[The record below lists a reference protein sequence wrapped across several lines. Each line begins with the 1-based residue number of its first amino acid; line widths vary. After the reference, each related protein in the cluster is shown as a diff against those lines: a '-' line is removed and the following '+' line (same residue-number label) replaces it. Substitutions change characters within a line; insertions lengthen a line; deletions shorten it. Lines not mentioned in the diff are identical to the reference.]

1 MLEFFLLLPH
11 LLLFELLLLNVCWML
26 CSWSSRLLELNAHL
40 QPPFRYAHSHTHTR
54 LQTWRCFVSCNLTA
68 FGQNNKPGQQ
78 RSPTEHNKLS
88 IPGATDTKSQARQCA
103 TAHYKREASDRGLLY
118 HTPIVQRRRGGRC
131 ECLLHI
137 FATQNKPQ
145 QQQILSVSFGLSLK
159 RITHT
164 HSRLGR
170 QYKYICMYECRSM
183 NMSVCV
189 STSYCAIIKW
199 NLFLNNYLWQGFY
212 ASGSLWATR
221 KASTRLPSPM
231 VKHPLKGVREV
242 GGY

>member
-1 MLEFFLLLPH
+1 MHICSH
-11 LLLFELLLLNVCWML
+11 LLGT
-26 CSWSSRLLELNAHL
+26 HT
-40 QPPFRYAHSHTHTR
+40 HTHTR

-103 TAHYKREASDRGLLY
+103 TAHYKREASDRELPY
-118 HTPIVQRRRGGRC
+118 HTPIVQWRRGGEC
-131 ECLLHI
+131 ESLLHI

-159 RITHT
+159 RITHSNTHT
-164 HSRLGR
+164 HSRLDR
-170 QYKYICMYECRSM
+170 QSIYVWVSEYEYECV
-183 NMSVCV
+183 SVFE
-189 STSYCAIIKW
+189 STRYCAIIKW

-212 ASGSLWATR
+212 ASGSIWATR
-221 KASTRLPSPM
+221 KASTRLASPNGQA
-231 VKHPLKGVREV
+231 PLKRGKGS
-242 GGY
+242 GGLLSVHFVCNHDVFSITPCTLAWAIW